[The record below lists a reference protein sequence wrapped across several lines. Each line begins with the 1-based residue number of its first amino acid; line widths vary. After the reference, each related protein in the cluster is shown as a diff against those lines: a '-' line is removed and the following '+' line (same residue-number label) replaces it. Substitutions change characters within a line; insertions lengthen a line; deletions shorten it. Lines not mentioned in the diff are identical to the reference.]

1 MRRFSPLVF
10 FLAGAAT
17 LWAGLRGSRGASA
30 SGGPRRLAAV
40 GASITQWPKR
50 TPGRHEGGY
59 AGAAANHLP
68 PGSSAVSFGYQG
80 QGSHYIAS
88 RVGEALA
95 ERPTDLVVLGGVN
108 DAASGRSAA
117 HAIEG
122 LRRAYA
128 AGRAAGVRVVG
139 VTITPWG
146 AYRRTNARQQ
156 AVSAAV
162 NRWILNEAPV
172 DAAVDTRVLGDANG
186 RLLSRYDSGDH
197 LHLNAAGQRALGRQI
212 YEAAF
217 R

>member
-1 MRRFSPLVF
+1 
-10 FLAGAAT
+10 
-17 LWAGLRGSRGASA
+17 
-30 SGGPRRLAAV
+30 
-40 GASITQWPKR
+40 
-50 TPGRHEGGY
+50 
-59 AGAAANHLP
+59 
-68 PGSSAVSFGYQG
+68 VSFGYMG
-80 QGSHYIAS
+80 QGTHYLANK
-88 RVGEALA
+88 VGEALA

-122 LRRAYA
+122 LKRVYA
-128 AGRAAGVRVVG
+128 AAKAAGVRVVG

-162 NRWILNEAPV
+162 NRWVLNEAPV
-172 DAAVDTRVLGDANG
+172 DAAVDTSVLGDADG